1 MKNVLLLGDSIRYG
15 IPSKLIGYGVLVEEK
30 LKGIANVYAPDDNCR
45 FAQYTLRYIHDWAKK
60 VERESIDVIHWNN
73 GLWDVLRLDF
83 DEPLTPIDTYVYML
97 ERVWRMLRK
106 LFPNAKIIFALSTA
120 VIEEKARPEFF
131 RYNADIEAY
140 NAAARAR
147 MEALGVEIN
156 DLYEITKGLDME
168 YHADWVHFN
177 DKGSAILA
185 DAVVKKIQEAFA

>member
-15 IPSKLIGYGVLVEEK
+15 VPPKIVGYGVLVEEK

-45 FAQYTLRYIHDWAKK
+45 FAQYTLRYIHDWAKR
-60 VERESIDVIHWNN
+60 VDRESIDVIHWNN

-83 DEPLTPIDTYVYML
+83 DEPLTPIDMYVYML
-97 ERVWRMLRK
+97 ERVHRMLRK

-147 MEALGVEIN
+147 LEELGVEIN
-156 DLYEITKGLDME
+156 DLYEITKDLGEE

>member
-15 IPSKLIGYGVLVEEK
+15 VPPKIAGYGGFVKEK
-30 LKGIANVYAPDDNCR
+30 LAGVANTYAPDDNCR
-45 FAQYTLRYIHDWAKK
+45 FAQYTLRYIHNWAK
-60 VERESIDVIHWNN
+60 EMDAASIDVIHWNN
-73 GLWDVLRLDF
+73 GLWDVLRLDG
-83 DEPLTPIDTYVYML
+83 DEPLTPIDMYVHML
-97 ERVWRMLRK
+97 ERVWRMLRQ

-120 VIEEKARPEFF
+120 VLEEKARPDFF

-156 DLYEITKGLDME
+156 DLYEITKDLGEE

-177 DKGSAILA
+177 DKGSLILA
-185 DAVVKKIQEAFA
+185 DAVVKKIREALG